1 LIPDIEE
8 VDDMAAEP
16 RILVVDDE
24 PVVIRSAERVLKTE
38 GYQMEGALGGREAI
52 LQIETHPYDLVFTDL
67 KMPEV
72 DGITLIRWIKKSRP
86 DIGIVIIT
94 GYPSQDTMKEAL
106 ELGIIDYVP
115 KPFTPS
121 VLLDV
126 TKRAVEWLKGRPAE
140 AKKERKELP
149 PSMAAELDRVIEL
162 YRNRPG
168 SLIPLLQRAQEVVG
182 YLPPVVLKRISR
194 GMNIPEAEVHGVVS
208 FYSFFTMKP
217 RGDHNIR
224 VCLGTACYVRG
235 IEGVVDK
242 LKDNLKIEVGETTD
256 DRKFS
261 IEGVRCLGAC
271 GLAPVM
277 MIDQDTFGSL
287 TPAKALSI
295 LGQYTGT
302 VIQTPETEEQA
313 VTEQEG

>member
-1 LIPDIEE
+1 
-8 VDDMAAEP
+8 MSAEP

-24 PVVIRSAERVLKTE
+24 LVVIRSAERVLRSE
-38 GYQMEGALGGREAI
+38 GFQIEGAQGGREAI
-52 LQIETHPYDLVFTDL
+52 LKMEQGKYDLVFTDL

-86 DIGIVIIT
+86 ETGIVIIT
-94 GYPSQDTMKEAL
+94 GYPSQETMKEAI

-126 TKRAVEWLKGRPAE
+126 TKRAVEWAQGRKIETEDTQEEFPPA
-140 AKKERKELP
+140 
-149 PSMAAELDRVIEL
+149 MAAELDRVIKE

-168 SLIPLLQRAQEVVG
+168 CLIPVLQRAQEIVG
-182 YLPPVVLKRISR
+182 YLPSFVQKRIAK
-194 GMNIPEAEVHGVVS
+194 GLNIPVAEVHSVVS

-224 VCLGTACYVRG
+224 VCLGTACYVKG
-235 IEGVVDK
+235 IEGVVHK
-242 LKDNLKIEVGETTD
+242 IKESLKIDIGETTED
-256 DRKFS
+256 KKFS

-277 MIDQDTFGSL
+277 MIDQETYGAL
-287 TPAKALSI
+287 TPAKALTI
-295 LGQYTGT
+295 IGQYGGPSGAHTT
-302 VIQTPETEEQA
+302 AEEA
-313 VTEQEG
+313 AASAGQEV